1 MVDQYGNWRPDYLC
15 QQPWM
20 DPQFSRL
27 YVQQQPTGQAAQ
39 QQPMMQT
46 RPTMMQGQQPV
57 MGQQVQTG
65 FVSEN
70 SNIIWV
76 SDAKEADGYPL
87 SPNSAVEM
95 RDKNNQFLY
104 VKQRDASGRPNM
116 EAYRLTPVDL
126 SQAATKTVQA
136 QQVPSVEYVQVDRFN
151 ALADRCE
158 KIAAELEALKN
169 KPCKCAS
176 FKKAKEEIKDGESV

>member
-1 MVDQYGNWRPDYLC
+1 MVDQFGNWRPDYLG

-27 YVQQQPTGQAAQ
+27 YGQQQSTGQAPQ
-39 QQPMMQT
+39 QQPMMQP
-46 RPTMMQGQQPV
+46 RQPMMQSQQPV
-57 MGQQVQTG
+57 MGQQTQSS
-65 FVSEN
+65 FVSDN

-76 SDAKEADGYPL
+76 SDAKEADNYPL
-87 SPNSAVEM
+87 APNSAVEM

-126 SQAATKTVQA
+126 SQSVTAPVQA
-136 QQVPSVEYVQVDRFN
+136 AQATIVEYVPVERFD
-151 ALADRCE
+151 ALAARCDA
-158 KIAAELEALKN
+158 IAAELEALKN
-169 KPCKCAS
+169 KPCKCVS
-176 FKKAKEEIKDGESV
+176 KRAKEEVKDGESV

>member
-1 MVDQYGNWRPDYLC
+1 MVDQYGNWRPDYLG

-27 YVQQQPTGQAAQ
+27 YGQQQSGQTSQ

-57 MGQQVQTG
+57 MSQQTQTG

-76 SDAKEADGYPL
+76 SDAKEADSYPL
-87 SPNSAVEM
+87 APNSAVEM

-116 EAYRLTPVDL
+116 EAYRLTPIDL
-126 SQAATKTVQA
+126 SQAVTTPVHAAQA
-136 QQVPSVEYVQVDRFN
+136 PTVEYVPVERFN
-151 ALADRCE
+151 ALAARCDA
-158 KIAAELEALKN
+158 IAAELEALKN
-169 KPCKCAS
+169 KPCECS
-176 FKKAKEEIKDGESV
+176 TKKPKEEVKDGESV

>member
-1 MVDQYGNWRPDYLC
+1 MVDQYGNWRPDYLG

-27 YVQQQPTGQAAQ
+27 YGQQQTAGQTPQQQPIM
-39 QQPMMQT
+39 QPRQ
-46 RPTMMQGQQPV
+46 TMMQGQQPV
-57 MGQQVQTG
+57 MAQQTQSS
-65 FVSEN
+65 FVSDN

-87 SPNSAVEM
+87 APNSAVEM

-116 EAYRLTPVDL
+116 EAYRLTPIDL
-126 SQAATKTVQA
+126 SQAVATPVQSA
-136 QQVPSVEYVQVDRFN
+136 QTSPVEYVPLDRFD
-151 ALADRCE
+151 ALAARCDA
-158 KIAAELEALKN
+158 IAAELEALKS
-169 KPCKCAS
+169 KPCKCAT
-176 FKKAKEEIKDGESV
+176 KKQKEDVKDVESV